1 MDRIF
6 PNEWQM
12 SAKRRSCFSSW
23 LDLDPTWISSK
34 SVFFFHEDEW
44 VSARITAVWSA
55 DLFAH
60 ELDVIICYS
69 LR

>member
-1 MDRIF
+1 MT
-6 PNEWQM
+6 NEREEKKLFLLLTWFG
-12 SAKRRSCFSSW
+12 SD
-23 LDLDPTWISSK
+23 LDL
-34 SVFFFHEDEW
+34 VQECFFFHEDEW